1 MSDKLTWFKFTPADW
16 MMGRIRKMPKEIQAD
31 FMALICIY
39 WNNECTLSLEDGE
52 LEIGENAIN
61 QLLKYKIIKKDGQKI
76 AIDFLSKQMHGI
88 ESTSEKRRK
97 AALQRWNAKPK
108 EKDANAMQVNASAL
122 QNDADKIRVDQ
133 IIKEEKRESN
143 RFTAPTIAEIQ
154 QYAKEK
160 KYVSFNAARFHAYYE
175 SNGWKVGKNKMKDWK
190 AAARGWQSRE
200 SENTQVQTSSKYD
213 FL

>member
-122 QNDADKIRVDQ
+122 QNDADKIRVDKR
-133 IIKEEKRESN
+133 IEEEKRESN